1 MHKIFAV
8 VFACLF
14 CVPLHAASLIHDTE
28 TEKLLTEL
36 IQPLATAAKIP
47 DGRLKIHIVDDDDFN
62 AFVSGGEDVYV
73 YTGLLRQIKTPDAFQ
88 AVVAHEMGHM
98 LGGHTAQMADRMS
111 AEIKRT
117 MLIQALGV
125 GLMVAGGNPALGA
138 GVLAGAG
145 GVAQQSMLAFT
156 RDEERIA
163 DNMGV
168 DLMVHANQNPNGFI
182 TVFEQMREMTG
193 ALESKI
199 NPNRINHPL
208 TAERLANVKMRIE
221 QIAPNYVADT
231 GLGQTRA
238 ANYDLVRAKLIG
250 YLEPAKTVLEK
261 YPYSNKTDAALYARA
276 IANMRGGNLDG
287 AKMGTQTLISR
298 HPKNPYFYELLGDIE
313 YQFGHYDDSVDA
325 YEHALALTNN
335 APQIETAL
343 ALVLTERNKPGD
355 ASRAIELC
363 KRALLAQPAPLTY
376 WVLARAYGD
385 DDTGRNAWAMAE
397 YYNMLSRTDE
407 AQKYAKTARK
417 KLKKTDPEYIK
428 AGDLLK

>member
-1 MHKIFAV
+1 
-8 VFACLF
+8 
-14 CVPLHAASLIHDTE
+14 
-28 TEKLLTEL
+28 
-36 IQPLATAAKIP
+36 
-47 DGRLKIHIVDDDDFN
+47 
-62 AFVSGGEDVYV
+62 
-73 YTGLLRQIKTPDAFQ
+73 
-88 AVVAHEMGHM
+88 
-98 LGGHTAQMADRMS
+98 
-111 AEIKRT
+111 
-117 MLIQALGV
+117 
-125 GLMVAGGNPALGA
+125 
-138 GVLAGAG
+138 
-145 GVAQQSMLAFT
+145 
-156 RDEERIA
+156 
-163 DNMGV
+163 
-168 DLMVHANQNPNGFI
+168 
-182 TVFEQMREMTG
+182 
-193 ALESKI
+193 
-199 NPNRINHPL
+199 L

-221 QIAPNYVADT
+221 QIAPNYFADT
-231 GLGQTRA
+231 VLGQTRA

-261 YPYSNKTDAALYARA
+261 YPYSNKSDAALYARA

-287 AKMGTQTLISR
+287 AKMGSQTLVSR

-385 DDTGRNAWAMAE
+385 EDAGRNAWAMAE